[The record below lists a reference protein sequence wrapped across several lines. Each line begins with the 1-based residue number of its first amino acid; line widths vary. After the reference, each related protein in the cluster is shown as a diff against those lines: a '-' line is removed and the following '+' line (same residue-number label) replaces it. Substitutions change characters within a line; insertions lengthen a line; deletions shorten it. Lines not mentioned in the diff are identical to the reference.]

1 MSLNTLYKGRL
12 IVRQIRDSIIENPI
26 IGAIRHAD
34 SDIDNIPQNIE
45 VIFLLSSSILTIR
58 DRVEAL
64 KDRGKKVFV
73 HVDLIDGLGRDNT
86 AVSYIKDTIKP
97 DGIISTKNNLLRYGR
112 EIGLVTVQ
120 RLFLIDSLSFE
131 TGINIIK
138 NYRPDFVEVM
148 PGIIPSAIEELSQ
161 QIEQPIIAGGML
173 NKKHE
178 IIQALNAGATAISTT
193 NRDLWTL

>member
-1 MSLNTLYKGRL
+1 MRH
-12 IVRQIRDSIIENPI
+12 IRDSIIENPI
-26 IGAIRHAD
+26 IGAIRNAD

-45 VIFLLSSSILTIR
+45 VVFLLSSSILTIR
-58 DRVEAL
+58 DRVQDLREA
-64 KDRGKKVFV
+64 GKKVFV

-86 AVSYIKDTIKP
+86 AVSYIKDTVKP

-131 TGINIIK
+131 TGVNIIK

-161 QIEQPIIAGGML
+161 QIDQPIIAGGML
-173 NKKHE
+173 NRKHE

-193 NRDLWTL
+193 NRELWTL

>member
-1 MSLNTLYKGRL
+1 MKD
-12 IVRQIRDSIIENPI
+12 IRDSIIENPI
-26 IGAIRHAD
+26 IGAIRHCD

-45 VIFLLSSSILTIR
+45 VVFLLSTSILTIQ
-58 DRVEAL
+58 DRVSQL
-64 KDRGKKVFV
+64 KDVGKKVFV
-73 HVDLIDGLGRDNT
+73 HIDLIDGLGRDNA
-86 AVSYIKDTIKP
+86 AVKFIKDTVRP

-148 PGIIPSAIEELSQ
+148 PGIIPSAIEELSKE
-161 QIEQPIIAGGML
+161 IEQPIIAGGML

-193 NRDLWTL
+193 NRSLWTL